1 MTDLGST
8 SEQLAL
14 GEQCSMDMAA
24 PRAIECV
31 ITFAVTG
38 GIFGVG
44 RLAARLDELLESR
57 RIGAWHIGPWVDWR
71 QTAIRIKFGSV
82 EDAKLSEQIVRL
94 ALQDAASVA
103 ASSAL
108 ARRWPR
114 NWHTT
119 TLQPAAATWI
129 SQPRA
134 ANRAIGTAT
143 DNGSLSAPDAPFAGV
158 GPPFDPIT

>member
-14 GEQCSMDMAA
+14 GEQCSMEIAA
-24 PRAIECV
+24 PRATECV

-108 ARRWPR
+108 PRRGPPGSGR
-114 NWHTT
+114 N
-119 TLQPAAATWI
+119 
-129 SQPRA
+129 R
-134 ANRAIGTAT
+134 RTAT
-143 DNGSLSAPDAPFAGV
+143 PQSPAT
-158 GPPFDPIT
+158 PISEHSIGLASGTSD